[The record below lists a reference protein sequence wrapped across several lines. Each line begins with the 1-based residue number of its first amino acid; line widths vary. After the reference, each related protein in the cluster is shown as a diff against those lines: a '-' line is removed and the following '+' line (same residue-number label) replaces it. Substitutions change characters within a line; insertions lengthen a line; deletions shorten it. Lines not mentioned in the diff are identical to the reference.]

1 MSNVG
6 RNHLYLHK
14 CEDTYYILQNKPLRI
29 YEDSFGAKI
38 LRDNCTHRRAK
49 KYIKGKKRFILL
61 FSFFCRS
68 ITSLASSTASSD
80 KKPSRPKSFSIHR
93 LFKKQPKEHCKENCN
108 CDECATKILSKTV
121 SELPKIKCSF
131 VSAPATPINHHIARY
146 NTSHYTMG

>member
-1 MSNVG
+1 MW
-6 RNHLYLHK
+6 
-14 CEDTYYILQNKPLRI
+14 CLRI
-29 YEDSFGAKI
+29 IFLKDLSTVITYIYIGRICYLSIINVNKWSTTFEQ
-38 LRDNCTHRRAK
+38 K
-49 KYIKGKKRFILL
+49 KEWYYHIFFL
-61 FSFFCRS
+61 FFCRS

-131 VSAPATPINHHIARY
+131 VSAPATPINHHIAR
-146 NTSHYTMG
+146 

>member
-1 MSNVG
+1 MAFTKIVLEQ
-6 RNHLYLHK
+6 RYLDIIAPIEK
-14 CEDTYYILQNKPLRI
+14 PKYI
-29 YEDSFGAKI
+29 
-38 LRDNCTHRRAK
+38 
-49 KYIKGKKRFILL
+49 IKGKKKKDFYYYFFFLI
-61 FSFFCRS
+61 FFCRS

-146 NTSHYTMG
+146 KTFTITQWARIWGKKLKLAWKAKK